1 MIEFMKKGIQRT
13 SIELSEANYE
23 LVHLYASLANGKL
36 TYVLNYIIKMMV
48 NIPDEVRNNLIDF
61 CRERLIEAQENSYT
75 FDERVKARIDAY
87 KRLLKFL
94 EGATTKK
101 DVVLSGDV
109 AKAKSVITFDLS
121 NFRVASREAKKLGT
135 TFSRYLNYLIS
146 LTLGIPA
153 LVQGELSVFC
163 AQKSASVDEQN
174 KELAIFWAQKDP
186 YTKEKNILLKRTDMK
201 DGYIV
206 YPADWVVLDGVQCD
220 AKDSVRACVIE
231 VKNGKKYGM
240 PHFLFFTN
248 KDVGDPFTIDEE
260 NAIHLACVKAVPN
273 FAQVLRDGVDQP
285 TMPMSDP
292 RYKEAAKRF
301 LASPIPGIFFIPAT
315 DDPYYCMQDE
325 PLFGCRIVRN
335 ISKNED

>member
-121 NFRVASREAKKLGT
+121 AVNNPGLCYQLSDF
-135 TFSRYLNYLIS
+135 FNIRYSCSGAGRAFGFLRSKIS
-146 LTLGIPA
+146 
-153 LVQGELSVFC
+153 FC
-163 AQKSASVDEQN
+163 E
-174 KELAIFWAQKDP
+174 
-186 YTKEKNILLKRTDMK
+186 
-201 DGYIV
+201 
-206 YPADWVVLDGVQCD
+206 
-220 AKDSVRACVIE
+220 
-231 VKNGKKYGM
+231 
-240 PHFLFFTN
+240 
-248 KDVGDPFTIDEE
+248 
-260 NAIHLACVKAVPN
+260 
-273 FAQVLRDGVDQP
+273 
-285 TMPMSDP
+285 
-292 RYKEAAKRF
+292 
-301 LASPIPGIFFIPAT
+301 
-315 DDPYYCMQDE
+315 
-325 PLFGCRIVRN
+325 
-335 ISKNED
+335 